1 MYSIKIKPAHE
12 LITFFPLIFNVSET
26 EKSRTE
32 KSFSQK
38 ANDRLLFLFLFSTF
52 TAILINNSII
62 HKLKKE
68 KHETSN
74 PFLCIG
80 ALLFL
85 SCQTVSARGVKIPF
99 GDREVLNKV
108 ADLPDTEEYKTD
120 NGNYIDLG
128 TIHQEFNIAYILPLY
143 IEQEPRLVGYCEKE
157 DTYYE
162 LTEEQLSAILK
173 ENNLDGEKLNK
184 VGFYSRYG
192 GKIVGL
198 IIIALIIWGFI
209 PSKKKKTEPVEV

>member
-1 MYSIKIKPAHE
+1 MKH
-12 LITFFPLIFNVSET
+12 LTLFFAF
-26 EKSRTE
+26 
-32 KSFSQK
+32 
-38 ANDRLLFLFLFSTF
+38 
-52 TAILINNSII
+52 
-62 HKLKKE
+62 
-68 KHETSN
+68 
-74 PFLCIG
+74 G
-80 ALLFL
+80 ALLFP

-173 ENNLDGEKLNK
+173 ENNLDGEKLNIHWNLTLAANIISAN
-184 VGFYSRYG
+184 VPYG
-192 GKIVGL
+192 KLEAISQVEGVRSV
-198 IIIALIIWGFI
+198 IALIIWGFI

>member
-1 MYSIKIKPAHE
+1 MKH
-12 LITFFPLIFNVSET
+12 LTLFFAF
-26 EKSRTE
+26 
-32 KSFSQK
+32 
-38 ANDRLLFLFLFSTF
+38 
-52 TAILINNSII
+52 
-62 HKLKKE
+62 
-68 KHETSN
+68 
-74 PFLCIG
+74 G

-128 TIHQEFNIAYILPLY
+128 TIHQEFN
-143 IEQEPRLVGYCEKE
+143 
-157 DTYYE
+157 
-162 LTEEQLSAILK
+162 
-173 ENNLDGEKLNK
+173 NNLDGEKLNK